1 MFDHILFGKRL
12 LEIRTSCGETQPVLA
27 EILDVSV
34 TQISEMENG
43 KKGTTLPKLAL
54 ICRHYNVS
62 ADYLLGLTDEP
73 KPHKRK
79 KTE

>member
-1 MFDHILFGKRL
+1 MFDPILFGCRL
-12 LEIRTSCGETQPVLA
+12 RELRESCGEKQPALA
-27 EILDVSV
+27 DAINVSV
-34 TQISEMENG
+34 PQVSDLENG

-79 KTE
+79 KN

>member
-1 MFDHILFGKRL
+1 MFDPILFGCRL
-12 LEIRTSCGETQPVLA
+12 RELRESCGEKQPALA
-27 EILDVSV
+27 DALNVSV
-34 TQISEMENG
+34 PQVSDLENG

-79 KTE
+79 KN

>member
-1 MFDHILFGKRL
+1 MFDPILFGCRL
-12 LEIRTSCGETQPVLA
+12 RELRESCGEKQPALA
-27 EILDVSV
+27 DALNVSV
-34 TQISEMENG
+34 PQVSDLENG

-79 KTE
+79 K